1 MDQPRQEEFV
11 NELVENV
18 RKDVVRQIMSGRIP
32 SEWDGHEL
40 RQLLAD
46 RFAQAARMSDA
57 MKDKRGKRRRE
68 YDNTVIVN
76 NL

>member
-1 MDQPRQEEFV
+1 MDQPRQEQFV
-11 NELVENV
+11 NELVENI
-18 RKDVVRQIMSGRIP
+18 RRDVVRQIMTGRIP

-46 RFAQAARMSDA
+46 RFTQSASLSDD
-57 MKDKRGKRRRE
+57 MRNKRSKRRRDYE
-68 YDNTVIVN
+68 NTVIVN